1 MLPDLQRIQHILD
14 YCRAI
19 EKTVQRY
26 GNSFEIFDQDEDFQ
40 RSISFSILQIGEL
53 SGGLS
58 EEYRKKTSN
67 RVQWGPIKGMRNMV
81 AHSYGSMDRQI
92 SWETAIVDIPT
103 LKQFCEEQLEE

>member
-26 GNSFEIFDQDEDFQ
+26 GNRFEIFDQDEDFQ

-81 AHSYGSMDRQI
+81 AHSGTQLWQHGPPNHLGDCDCGHSH
-92 SWETAIVDIPT
+92 
-103 LKQFCEEQLEE
+103 LKTVL

>member
-40 RSISFSILQIGEL
+40 RFDFVQHSA
-53 SGGLS
+53 
-58 EEYRKKTSN
+58 N
-67 RVQWGPIKGMRNMV
+67 RRVERRPV
-81 AHSYGSMDRQI
+81 
-92 SWETAIVDIPT
+92 
-103 LKQFCEEQLEE
+103 

>member
-14 YCRAI
+14 YCNAI

-81 AHSYGSMDRQI
+81 AHSYGSMDCQI
-92 SWETAIVDIPT
+92 IWETAIVDIPT